1 MNATLEAKTDQKKK
15 VYVLVIE
22 DDKDMNDLIC
32 AALKSAGYSTASSY
46 TGEDGIEVAMDVKPD
61 LILLDIMLPKTD
73 GVEVCRTLS
82 GAADTKSIPVIMI
95 TAKKDISSK
104 VSSYIAGAK
113 RYITKPFGIDDLL
126 NTIDKTIDNHSIFVD
141 KVQQDDPELLQ

>member
-1 MNATLEAKTDQKKK
+1 MNATIESSTGKKSLF
-15 VYVLVIE
+15 VLVIE

-32 AALKSAGYSTASSY
+32 AALNSAGYSTTSTY
-46 TGEDGIEVAMDVKPD
+46 TGEEGLEVAMEVKPD
-61 LILLDIMLPKTD
+61 LILLDIMLPRTD

-82 GAADTKSIPVIMI
+82 GSVDTKSIPVIMI

-126 NTIDKTIDNHSIFVD
+126 STIDRTIDSQSIFVD
-141 KVQQDDPELLQ
+141 KIQQE